1 MAPPASPADVA
12 AGLGEIAVN
21 QLARVRRDP
30 ALIDAVY
37 EAVMDILLAHGRLVS
52 LNGRQDS
59 MTPALAAMRR

>member
-1 MAPPASPADVA
+1 M
-12 AGLGEIAVN
+12 AVN

-59 MTPALAAMRR
+59 VMPALATMRR